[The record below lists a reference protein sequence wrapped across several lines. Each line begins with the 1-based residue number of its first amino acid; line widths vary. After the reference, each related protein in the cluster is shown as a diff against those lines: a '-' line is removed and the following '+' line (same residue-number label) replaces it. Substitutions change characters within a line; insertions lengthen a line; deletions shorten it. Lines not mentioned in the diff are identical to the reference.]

1 MKTQYRQFS
10 AAVLCAVFM
19 AAPAVAQTK
28 AYPSKPITLVV
39 GFTPGGISDVLSRAL
54 AARLTAQM
62 GQTVVVENKAGAAT
76 VIASGYVAN
85 AAPDGYTLFFQ
96 DMTSHAINAA
106 AYKNLKYDSWNDFSM
121 VSLVASTPLML
132 ISSLASGAKDVKG
145 LTALAKAKPQQTAY
159 ASSGNGTITHL
170 AGESYGHLIGTKTL
184 HAPYKGSSPATTA
197 VISGEVA
204 YTFSTMPP
212 AINQMKAG
220 KVYGL
225 AVTSSK
231 RVSAAPDVPTMKEAG
246 VPIWTGS
253 AYRWYTSM
261 KELMAT
267 DVGEIRGAISY
278 GPAHLEKSHPDF
290 YWYGIHPT
298 EALYTALG
306 KGCESVTRTKTE
318 DTDVVVGQWSGGR
331 TGTLIGLRTKALPH
345 KVTLFGSKTF
355 AEQKS
360 GGDDYAPLV
369 GEIIKFL
376 QTGKPPVDMEETLE
390 MHAFMSAADES
401 ARRGGAPVKLNEVK

>member
-19 AAPAVAQTK
+19 AAPAAAQTK

-246 VPIWTGS
+246 VP
-253 AYRWYTSM
+253 M
-261 KELMAT
+261 
-267 DVGEIRGAISY
+267 EIVLYSGILGPKGLPPAIVERL
-278 GPAHLEKSHPDF
+278 GLEIK
-290 YWYGIHPT
+290 
-298 EALYTALG
+298 
-306 KGCESVTRTKTE
+306 
-318 DTDVVVGQWSGGR
+318 
-331 TGTLIGLRTKALPH
+331 KALASPEMKLTLLNAGAEDLASSPAEFAALM
-345 KVTLFGSKTF
+345 KV
-355 AEQKS
+355 E
-360 GGDDYAPLV
+360 
-369 GEIIKFL
+369 
-376 QTGKPPVDMEETLE
+376 
-390 MHAFMSAADES
+390 AAKIAKAVELAGVVLD
-401 ARRGGAPVKLNEVK
+401 